1 MKQFS
6 SPMMLKSI
14 KQNELGFLSDIFSS
28 AVVFAVDKNRKITF
42 WSQGAEQIL
51 GFSSQKVMGENC
63 LIANRCQQCL
73 KGCGISENGKIENYS
88 INLLDA
94 QNKTIEFKKYAI
106 AFYDDAREFN
116 GGVEV
121 LIPYDVTRKVKN
133 NKSLRNVNI
142 FHGLASA
149 DPAMQEVFKLVLRVA
164 ETDVNVLVR
173 GESGTGKELI
183 ARAIHDE
190 SPRKNKP
197 FMALNCASLNG
208 SLLESELF
216 GHVKGAFTDAYRN
229 HAGLV
234 SRAEGGTLFLDE
246 VAEIPLDLQAK
257 LLRVIQ
263 EREYSPV
270 GTNDIVKADIRI
282 LAATHQSLRKRVLE
296 GKFRE
301 DLMYRLRVVPLFLPP
316 LRERKND
323 IPLLLDHF
331 INEFDKKGV
340 KKITGFH
347 PDTMRLLLNYHWPG
361 NVRELINVIEYAN
374 AVSRTDIVT
383 IKDLPPEF
391 LESKNSVDKKND
403 VLSVNSEKKKIKDA
417 IIESDGDLNL
427 AAELLGMSRTT
438 FWRKRKKY
446 QLNI

>member
-1 MKQFS
+1 MKHETRRFEN
-6 SPMMLKSI
+6 MLEEI
-14 KQNELGFLSDIFSS
+14 KQNDLKFLSEIFSS

-42 WSQGAEQIL
+42 WSKGAEQIL
-51 GFSSQKVMGENC
+51 GFPSEKVIGENC
-63 LIANRCQQCL
+63 LTGNRCQQCL
-73 KGCGISENGKIENYS
+73 KGCGISEYGQVDGYS
-88 INLLDA
+88 INLLDVA
-94 QNKTIEFKKYAI
+94 GKAIAFKKYAI
-106 AFYDDAREFN
+106 AFYDDAKEFN

-121 LIPYDVTRKVKN
+121 LIPSETNQKYEAKTD
-133 NKSLRNVNI
+133 LVNENT
-142 FHGLASA
+142 FHGLVSS
-149 DPAMQEVFKLVLRVA
+149 DPAMQEIFKLVLRVA

-190 SPRKNKP
+190 SPRKNKS
-197 FMALNCASLNG
+197 FMALNCASLNAN
-208 SLLESELF
+208 LLESELF

-229 HAGLV
+229 HIGLV

-246 VAEIPLDLQAK
+246 VAEIPLDIQAK

-270 GTNDIVKADIRI
+270 GTNDIIKADIRI
-282 LAATHQSLRKRVLE
+282 LAATHQSLRKLVLE

-323 IPLLLDHF
+323 IPLLLNHF
-331 INEFDKKGV
+331 IKDFDKKGM
-340 KKITGFH
+340 KNISSFH

-374 AVSRTDIVT
+374 AVSRTSIVT
-383 IKDLPPEF
+383 INDLPPEF
-391 LESKNSVDKKND
+391 LESKNTIDFKSDD
-403 VLSVNSEKKKIKDA
+403 LSINSEKKKIKDA
-417 IIESDGDLNL
+417 LIESDGDLGL
-427 AAELLGMSRTT
+427 AAKLLGMSRTT
-438 FWRKRKKY
+438 LWRKRKKY
-446 QLNI
+446 L